1 MNIEQDNVWTI
12 HLPDSDLVFTRY
24 LYIKDEVKINL
35 LVSILQKNVNAVFW
49 GYELY
54 ESGFKNEFFQL
65 MWKIYYDFFA
75 STNPKLESFILKK
88 YMEWVTNK
96 DKTSEIVSCLV
107 NILVSIPFNNDVFML
122 RNICENFEVDCIYH
136 NITKKIKNIDDFS
149 INIEKWI
156 ETEDHRSIS
165 QFILNTRHDINL
177 IDMYSICLNC
187 FEKYSIKLTKNRLLK
202 DFILILKIDV
212 NPNLILLSKIMHL
225 FSKKNGAKNRKSTY
239 SEMEVNTDI
248 DHESGINMENVSS
261 YNVLKE
267 VCKYGIDDFKH
278 LSLFKLT
285 RRKYDVHKKYCY
297 NWEYH
302 ASFSPLWMERIKKYG
317 GYVDYL
323 KKSVVFQEDPN
334 DDLMQKFYSN
344 YGYEPDEQPKS
355 IQDRSICKIEKKYD
369 WNWFDKTYKNTGL
382 VEIWEEELDE
392 FNLVPLSY

>member
-12 HLPDSDLVFTRY
+12 RLPDSDLVFTRY

-35 LVSILQKNVNAVFW
+35 LVSILQKNANAVFW

-65 MWKIYYDFFA
+65 IWKIYYDFFA

-88 YMEWVTNK
+88 YMEWLTNK
-96 DKTSEIVSCLV
+96 DKTSNIVSCLV
-107 NILVSIPFNNDVFML
+107 NILVSISFNNDVFML
-122 RNICENFEVDCIYH
+122 RNICENFEVDCVYH

-149 INIEKWI
+149 VNIEKWI
-156 ETEDHRSIS
+156 ETEDYRSIS
-165 QFILNTRHDINL
+165 QFILNTGHDINL
-177 IDMYSICLNC
+177 IDMYSICLNY
-187 FEKYSIKLTKNRLLK
+187 FEKVGIKLTKNRSLK
-202 DFILILKIDV
+202 EFILILKIDV
-212 NPNLILLSKIMHL
+212 NPNLILLSKVMHL
-225 FSKKNGAKNRKSTY
+225 FSKKKGAKNRKSTY
-239 SEMEVNTDI
+239 LEIEENIVIDQEMATNI
-248 DHESGINMENVSS
+248 ENVSS

-267 VCKYGIDDFKH
+267 VCKYGIDDCKH

-285 RRKYDVHKKYCY
+285 RKKYNVSEKYRY

-302 ASFSPLWMERIKKYG
+302 ASFSPVWMDRIKKYG

-334 DDLMQKFYSN
+334 DDLMQNFYSS

-355 IQDRSICKIEKKYD
+355 IQDKSICEIEKRYD
-369 WNWFDKTYKNTGL
+369 WNWFDKTYKNKGL
-382 VEIWEEELDE
+382 VDIWEEELDE